1 MYRLTVLGGMDLMDP
16 DGHRVQSVLNQP
28 KRLALLAYL
37 AIEGRGRPVPRD
49 RILAVIWPECDDA
62 TARNRLKRAVH
73 FLRRSLGPG
82 VLPRDPSDRL
92 HLDPAAFSADVGDFW
107 AALDA
112 GHCGDALALYQ
123 GELLP
128 GFHLDDCREFDS
140 WLETERRRVSAAA
153 ADAGMEVAR
162 LSVGADGPPTIRRAV
177 SRALEIDPGA
187 GRLREAL
194 KILALAGDRVGI
206 ADVYTV
212 YERRLAEELGLE
224 PDGALRTWVADLL
237 EKTSGSD
244 LRDDVAHQE
253 ATGNGTSLTS
263 PGRPGGVPEGRLAP
277 LALPS
282 RSRRTVGL
290 SRAVL
295 ATAVMAVLLASAIV
309 LGWERSRIASAH
321 TAGNG
326 PYQLLIQPFEACDDS
341 LAMSQARLLSAML
354 SHHLAQAARPV
365 VRAVESAPNGLAGA
379 VESPYLVVN
388 GLIRRTGEDMVAD
401 LALTRPEGGAVVWA
415 RSVTWP
421 TESPGLDG
429 VARGLASDLAT
440 AMDRQMRARRSL
452 AAGVPPEALE
462 LTRLAEEAQ
471 RHARANRSHGLLDV
485 ADLGFAEADSL
496 LARAAAVA
504 PDWIEPLVSR
514 ARLAGDRGWSALTP
528 ERPDT
533 AAALR
538 LFTSGLGYASEVVER
553 DASNAEAYEI
563 RGFLS
568 DRMVGAIEMGSGLR
582 AELLATA
589 RVDLER
595 AVELDRARVRA
606 WSLLSGLA
614 FREADFARALW
625 LARAAY
631 EIDPNHPHARE
642 LLMRLVSSAY
652 ELGDDAEAQAWCRKI
667 RARFHGEPTAAF
679 CQLSLMAWSE
689 AGQPGDVDDAWQF
702 VGDVDV
708 RGGAP
713 LRPHLEMLVAS
724 IIARVALADSAEAVA
739 QRAARRGGGDPELL
753 HLEAHVR
760 TVLGQRDSATALLD
774 RWVML
779 NPSAHAFMPRS
790 RRFSALNPPVADG
803 ESTRDTPTG
812 R

>member
-1 MYRLTVLGGMDLMDP
+1 
-16 DGHRVQSVLNQP
+16 
-28 KRLALLAYL
+28 
-37 AIEGRGRPVPRD
+37 
-49 RILAVIWPECDDA
+49 
-62 TARNRLKRAVH
+62 
-73 FLRRSLGPG
+73 
-82 VLPRDPSDRL
+82 
-92 HLDPAAFSADVGDFW
+92 
-107 AALDA
+107 
-112 GHCGDALALYQ
+112 
-123 GELLP
+123 
-128 GFHLDDCREFDS
+128 
-140 WLETERRRVSAAA
+140 
-153 ADAGMEVAR
+153 MEVAR

-194 KILALAGDRVGI
+194 QILASAGDRVGI

-212 YERRLAEELGLE
+212 YERRLTEELGLE
-224 PDGALRTWVADLL
+224 PDEAIRTWVADLL
-237 EKTSGSD
+237 EKTAGSD
-244 LRDDVAHQE
+244 LGDDAVQQE
-253 ATGNGTSLTS
+253 ATGTAASRTS
-263 PGRPGGVPEGRLAP
+263 PERPGCVPEDRLAP

-282 RSRRTVGL
+282 RSRRL
-290 SRAVL
+290 ASRSRAVVV
-295 ATAVMAVLLASAIV
+295 TAVMAVLIASAMV
-309 LGWERSRIASAH
+309 LRWDGSPNVSAH
-321 TAGNG
+321 TAGDG
-326 PYQLLIQPFEACDDS
+326 PYHLLIQPFEACDDS
-341 LAMSQARLLSAML
+341 LAMSQARLLGAML
-354 SHHLAQAARPV
+354 SHHLVQGATPV
-365 VRAVESAPNGLAGA
+365 VRAVDFAPNGSPGA
-379 VESPYLVVN
+379 SRSPYLVVD

-401 LALTRPEGGAVVWA
+401 LALARPEGGVVVWA

-421 TESPGLDG
+421 RESPGLDG
-429 VARGLASDLAT
+429 IARSLASDIAA
-440 AMDRQMRARRSL
+440 AMDRQMRVRRSL
-452 AAGVPPEALE
+452 AEGVPPEALE

-471 RHARANRSHGLLDV
+471 HRARANRSRGLLDV
-485 ADLGFAEADSL
+485 AELGFAEADSL
-496 LARAAAVA
+496 LARAAAAA

-514 ARLAGDRGWSALTP
+514 ARLAGDRGWSALTW

-533 AAALR
+533 AAAR
-538 LFTSGLGYASEVVER
+538 QHFASGLGYASGAVDR
-553 DASNAEAYEI
+553 DGSNAEAYEI
-563 RGFLS
+563 RGFLA
-568 DRMVGAIEMGSGLR
+568 DRMAAAIDLESGLR

-589 RVDLER
+589 RADLER

-625 LARAAY
+625 LARTAY

-679 CQLSLMAWSE
+679 CQLSLVAWSE
-689 AGQPGDVDDAWQF
+689 AGQAGDVDDAWQA
-702 VGDVDV
+702 VGELDV

-790 RRFSALNPPVADG
+790 RRFSALNPPVTEGDLRGTLPLAVDQPAVRAG
-803 ESTRDTPTG
+803 VALERDLGGARTGGQRDENQRRCRQCEAVGTPDVPFGLNHSTLRE
-812 R
+812 